1 MQPSSKATQK
11 RNHPSTLRKLPL
23 AAAICFAISSAAFA
37 QDAAVADEPE
47 QATETTKA
55 PAANK
60 KAATLGTVTVSAQKR
75 EENLQKVPISIDAI
89 GAVKLEALNISDF
102 GAAMAILPAVSFDT
116 GEGGSTTPYMRA
128 VANGENGN
136 HSGPQPSV
144 GVYVDEQPITTIGGL
159 LDIHLYDIDRVEALA
174 GPQGTL
180 FGASSQAGTIRIIT
194 KKPDA
199 SAFAAGYSF
208 ELNSISHGGNGHI
221 AEGYLNAPISE
232 NAAIRVVAWD
242 QQDAGYIDNVEG
254 TRTYPG
260 WDALS
265 GGHGTINNSAVAG
278 DDYNDVSTTRR
289 PRGAEDQ
296 LWRKLDGHSG
306 SDDPEADNQWQLR
319 HGSGAGRPEDPEVV
333 SREIRRPLHPV
344 GAHGAGQDR
353 QFRPDLRLH
362 APEPRSR
369 KRVRLQRLRI
379 LVRRVLPRLLHQPG
393 PAPIT
398 TASCSSTTTA
408 TTSIRRS

>member
-47 QATETTKA
+47 QATQTAKA
-55 PAANK
+55 QPANK

-89 GAVKLEALNISDF
+89 GEVKLEALNISDF

-194 KKPDA
+194 KKPDP

-260 WDALS
+260 WDDLS
-265 GGHGTINNSAVAG
+265 GGQGTINNSAVAE
-278 DDYNDVSTTRR
+278 DDFNDVSTT
-289 PRGAEDQ
+289 GARAALKINFGEN
-296 LWRKLDGHSG
+296 WTVT
-306 SDDPEADNQWQLR
+306 
-319 HGSGAGRPEDPEVV
+319 PEVMSQKQV
-333 SREIRRPLHPV
+333 TKGRR
-344 GAHGAGQDR
+344 
-353 QFRPDLRLH
+353 
-362 APEPRSR
+362 
-369 KRVRLQRLRI
+369 
-379 LVRRVLPRLLHQPG
+379 
-393 PAPIT
+393 
-398 TASCSSTTTA
+398 
-408 TTSIRRS
+408 